1 MRTTSIILFLLGL
14 VSLVIL
20 MNGAVN
26 WLTSQPAPEQKFEVV
41 DRYNNRC
48 DVIRY
53 LPTNAARYYY
63 FLDCKK

>member
-1 MRTTSIILFLLGL
+1 MKTIIVFLGFI
-14 VSLVIL
+14 SAFAFL
-20 MNGAVN
+20 MNAAAN
-26 WLTSQPAPEQKFEVV
+26 WLEAQPSPPEQKFEVV

-63 FLDCKK
+63 FMDCKK

>member
-1 MRTTSIILFLLGL
+1 MKTIIVFLGFI
-14 VSLVIL
+14 SAFAFL

-63 FLDCKK
+63 FMDCKK